1 MLLYYTFQGLTLF
14 ALAVFFFSPFWSGT
28 NISFLSN
35 FFLLPNVYVM
45 YTQNKKE
52 KEMDGARAC
61 AGYDLATHLS
71 RDNIFTIN
79 TTPIT
84 LLRLLLL
91 LHHQLSMLLMQ
102 VILAYP
108 SRICVPRALQLKSLS
123 ICLPLHTV
131 VLC

>member
-1 MLLYYTFQGLTLF
+1 MLIYYTLQGLTWF
-14 ALAVFFFSPFWSGT
+14 ALAVFFSPFWSGT

-35 FFLLPNVYVM
+35 FFLLPNVYVI

-61 AGYDLATHLS
+61 AGYDLATPLS
-71 RDNIFTIN
+71 RDNICTIN

-84 LLRLLLL
+84 AAFATATI
-91 LHHQLSMLLMQ
+91 SSIIN
-102 VILAYP
+102 VTNA
-108 SRICVPRALQLKSLS
+108 RICVARALQLKSSS